1 MRNIFEKQQAFGN
14 VTPFNKA
21 DAAELFM
28 QAASVAATTLGP
40 NAYKVLI
47 QTFGS
52 YDIETGNLDGSMT
65 DNTYS
70 TKDGHDTLR
79 SIRFNNKYKQAIYN
93 GSLETCRIN
102 DETSGDGTTSGYVFF
117 ANLFHS
123 LYNNVYKDFVETK
136 KLTNSQL
143 VSVLRRC
150 VDLYAQLIIK
160 RHGVIVRDYE
170 KLINIAKISLD
181 NDENLLTPLRNL
193 LETLAENKI
202 DPSTVSISIEKS
214 ADAYTSYEVSTSF
227 EIKGNAYLKE
237 VGATKID
244 NVRLIL
250 VNKPL
255 DNDDIKNGL
264 QKMLKVT
271 KVHFEQTGE
280 KVLVIVPGVN
290 HMYVERLEA
299 TYRKLEITDEYT
311 DRHLMIVPFS
321 AGLMGVPYDQYLDD
335 LMIYFGMKTFTD
347 ITTIGI
353 NNLGDEIV
361 KDLTEAYQIRITD
374 IEYKDGLAEDER
386 KHLIDEIVKERD
398 TKINEIIKL
407 DDLSFMYNFVLGKL
421 QFAPLASIDVEKD
434 YTVQVYN
441 IKQEEDNVALRERA
455 QQIAASAAKTADI
468 KEKSILNRR
477 MRNIVGKYSILYV
490 GATTENQTQSIMSQ
504 YKDAT
509 LAVNSAAKTGVVSGM
524 NIPTL
529 AVSNY
534 IKHKLSL
541 DGFEDPTKMEILTRL
556 KPIEFLDTKDD
567 INLNVIYGVIS
578 SIERAAYEIFY
589 HILSNAD
596 IEEKAIENIYNT
608 LVKDGSENYDVI
620 TPELKAFNVLS
631 KEFTDNVISPIESEV
646 GYIKAGI
653 STCLEYLPARL
664 FIHQNEWSINNE
676 LK

>member
-477 MRNIVGKYSILYV
+477 MRNIIGKYSILYV

>member
-150 VDLYAQLIIK
+150 VDLYAQLIVK

-193 LETLAENKI
+193 LETLSENKI

-578 SIERAAYEIFY
+578 SIEIAAYEIFY

-596 IEEKAIENIYNT
+596 IEEKYIENIYDT

>member
-1 MRNIFEKQQAFGN
+1 MRNIFERQQSFGN

-123 LYNNVYKDFVETK
+123 LYNTVYKDFVETK

-150 VDLYAQLIIK
+150 VDLYAQLIAK

-214 ADAYTSYEVSTSF
+214 ADAYTSFEVSTSF

-321 AGLMGVPYDQYLDD
+321 AGLMGVPYDQ
-335 LMIYFGMKTFTD
+335 
-347 ITTIGI
+347 
-353 NNLGDEIV
+353 
-361 KDLTEAYQIRITD
+361 
-374 IEYKDGLAEDER
+374 
-386 KHLIDEIVKERD
+386 
-398 TKINEIIKL
+398 
-407 DDLSFMYNFVLGKL
+407 
-421 QFAPLASIDVEKD
+421 
-434 YTVQVYN
+434 
-441 IKQEEDNVALRERA
+441 
-455 QQIAASAAKTADI
+455 
-468 KEKSILNRR
+468 
-477 MRNIVGKYSILYV
+477 
-490 GATTENQTQSIMSQ
+490 
-504 YKDAT
+504 
-509 LAVNSAAKTGVVSGM
+509 
-524 NIPTL
+524 
-529 AVSNY
+529 
-534 IKHKLSL
+534 
-541 DGFEDPTKMEILTRL
+541 
-556 KPIEFLDTKDD
+556 
-567 INLNVIYGVIS
+567 
-578 SIERAAYEIFY
+578 
-589 HILSNAD
+589 
-596 IEEKAIENIYNT
+596 
-608 LVKDGSENYDVI
+608 
-620 TPELKAFNVLS
+620 
-631 KEFTDNVISPIESEV
+631 
-646 GYIKAGI
+646 
-653 STCLEYLPARL
+653 
-664 FIHQNEWSINNE
+664 
-676 LK
+676 

>member
-214 ADAYTSYEVSTSF
+214 ADAYTPYEVSTSF

-347 ITTIGI
+347 ITTIGV

>member
-1 MRNIFEKQQAFGN
+1 MRNIFERQQAFGN

>member
-374 IEYKDGLAEDER
+374 IEYKDGLSEDER

>member
-1 MRNIFEKQQAFGN
+1 MRNIFERQQSFGN

-52 YDIETGNLDGSMT
+52 YDVETGNLDGSMT

-150 VDLYAQLIIK
+150 VDLYAQLVAK

-193 LETLAENKI
+193 LETLAKNKI
-202 DPSTVSISIEKS
+202 EPSTVSISIEKS
-214 ADAYTSYEVSTSF
+214 ADAYTSFEVSTSF

-321 AGLMGVPYDQYLDD
+321 ASLMGVPYDQYLDD

-361 KDLTEAYQIRITD
+361 KDLTEAYQVRITD
-374 IEYKDGLAEDER
+374 VEYRDGLAEDER

-455 QQIAASAAKTADI
+455 QQIAAAAAKTADI

-541 DGFEDPTKMEILTRL
+541 DGFEDPAKMEILSRL

-596 IEEKAIENIYNT
+596 INEEGIEHVYET

>member
-374 IEYKDGLAEDER
+374 IEYKDGLSEDER

-541 DGFEDPTKMEILTRL
+541 DGFEDTTKMEILTRL